1 MVFIFF
7 NKIFALYFGTTY
19 CVGVG
24 INFLLKYLIN
34 RPRPYVVDPQ
44 IINKMPA
51 IGMSFPSG
59 HSLSAGL
66 IAAFLIFI
74 ILKTVKNKKLK
85 IFLVCLAILF
95 VLLVIFARLYLGQHY
110 LSDTLA
116 AIAFAGV
123 YSAISLYLYNKNKF
137 IK

>member
-1 MVFIFF
+1 M
-7 NKIFALYFGTTY
+7 
-19 CVGVG
+19 
-24 INFLLKYLIN
+24 
-34 RPRPYVVDPQ
+34 DPQ

-59 HSLSAGL
+59 HSLSAAL

-74 ILKTVKNKKLK
+74 ILKTVKNKKMK
-85 IFLVCLAILF
+85 IFLICLTILF
-95 VLLVIFARLYLGQHY
+95 VLLVIFSRLYLGQHY

-116 AIAFAGV
+116 AIVLAGV

>member
-1 MVFIFF
+1 MVFVFF
-7 NKIFALYFGTTY
+7 NKLFAIYFGTTY
-19 CVGVG
+19 GVAVG
-24 INFLLKYLIN
+24 INFLLKHLIN
-34 RPRPYVVDPQ
+34 RPRPYAMDPQ

-59 HSLSAGL
+59 HSLSAAL

-74 ILKTVKNKKLK
+74 ILKTVKNKKIK
-85 IFLVCLAILF
+85 IFLICLTILF
-95 VLLVIFARLYLGQHY
+95 VLLVIFSRLYLGQHY

-116 AIAFAGV
+116 AIVLAGV
-123 YSAISLYLYNKNKF
+123 YSVISLYLYNKNKF